1 MVLGI
6 DTGYGMTKT
15 KNFVF
20 ASGVAHLNTA
30 PPLLERVLEFKGSFY
45 QIGNVPDGITND
57 KTKDNDYYLLVL
69 AACAM
74 ELKKLN
80 LYSATI
86 TLAVGTPLMR
96 LGEERDKLIEYL
108 LQDREVVFKYEGAE
122 YHIVFDGKVFVYPQ
136 GYSAIVSKM
145 RDIKG
150 SCYLIDI
157 GTGTTEILPIA
168 SNHTVNLGKAFTL
181 QNGISDCIKDIKGVI
196 SDKFNS
202 KLMGEEYIDILRGIY
217 DNEMVLEVCKPV
229 IINFVRECLKLLNQN
244 EVNYQLTPTFIVGGG
259 AGIIKRY
266 IDEVDAGIHNI
277 TFIDDVRANAVGY
290 ETLAKAELS
299 SR

>member
-1 MVLGI
+1 MILGI

-20 ASGVAHLNTA
+20 PSGVAHLNTA
-30 PPLLERVLEFKGSFY
+30 PPLVERVLEYKGSYY

-57 KTKDNDYYLLVL
+57 KTKDDDYYLLVI

-74 ELKKLN
+74 EMKKLN
-80 LYSATI
+80 LYSATV

-96 LGEERDKLIEYL
+96 YGEEKDKLIKYL
-108 LQDREVVFKYEGAE
+108 LKEKDIDFRFEGMD
-122 YHIVFDGKVFVYPQ
+122 YHITLDENIRVYPQ
-136 GYSAIVSKM
+136 GYSAIINKM

-168 SNHTVNLGKAFTL
+168 SNHSINLGKAFTL
-181 QNGISDCIKDIKGVI
+181 QNGISNCIKDIKGVI

-202 KLMGEEYIDILRGIY
+202 KLMGEEYIDIIRGIY
-217 DNEMVLEVCKPV
+217 SNKMVLEVCEPV
-229 IINFVRECLKLLNQN
+229 ILNFVSECLKLLNQN

-259 AGIIKRY
+259 AGVIKRN
-266 IDEVDAGIHNI
+266 IDKIDIGIHNI
-277 TFIDDVRANAVGY
+277 TFIEDVRANAIGY
-290 ETLAKAELS
+290 EILAKAEM